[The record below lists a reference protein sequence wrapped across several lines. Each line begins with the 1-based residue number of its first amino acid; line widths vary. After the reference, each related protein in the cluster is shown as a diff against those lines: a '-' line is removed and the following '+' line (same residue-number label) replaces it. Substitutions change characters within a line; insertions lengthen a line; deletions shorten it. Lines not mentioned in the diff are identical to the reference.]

1 MIFYTPPCVSAAGY
15 LANTEK
21 TTIGCLKKVASV

>member
-1 MIFYTPPCVSAAGY
+1 MVFDTPPCVSAAGY

-21 TTIGCLKKVASV
+21 KTIGCLKKAASV